1 MLWLFWSPHMTQWT
15 KFVNGKRIS
24 SYWFVNAKCIHLWMK
39 SYGVT
44 IDYFKSWKLL
54 SATFLFSVY
63 YAVQGGSTELS
74 SLRTK
79 SYSADVQMKA
89 TERYFRIFLL
99 SFNRKIRRKM
109 IMSWWVTANF
119 FPFTLVFTETTQV
132 DGTYGDPLVN
142 AHRSPNDSV
151 LKTTPETIC
160 EYLSFVIL
168 SKAMFTLYWK
178 AFSGATTGGYLL

>member
-109 IMSWWVTANF
+109 NMSWWVKANF
-119 FPFTLVFTETTQV
+119 FSVYIGFHRNCAGGWDLRRSASKCSPFTKRFCSEN
-132 DGTYGDPLVN
+132 N
-142 AHRSPNDSV
+142 AWDNLWV
-151 LKTTPETIC
+151 
-160 EYLSFVIL
+160 FVICY
-168 SKAMFTLYWK
+168 SV
-178 AFSGATTGGYLL
+178 